1 MSGNTGRFAIAGATK
16 ALATILLISGVAQA
30 PAQVDL
36 TPVPS
41 TYELDG
47 VKMSNVLF
55 RNGREQIAYC
65 PPPGWRLSGGGT
77 RLTLVPPTAPN
88 ADAQVEVKVLAAA
101 LPFDEANLKK
111 YVDNA
116 KQFIPRE
123 SRNVET
129 LGTRMNP
136 LRICGHDTLAIELKF
151 DAFGVGFRTHQLYLN
166 RGDGQQWV
174 FRFTAPAAGFE
185 KNFEPFR
192 VSLYGLTGL

>member
-1 MSGNTGRFAIAGATK
+1 MAA
-16 ALATILLISGVAQA
+16 ILLLSRIAC
-30 PAQVDL
+30 AQVDL

-55 RNGREQIAYC
+55 RNGREQITYC
-65 PPPGWRLSGGGT
+65 PPQDWRLSGGGT
-77 RLTLVPPTAPN
+77 RLTLVPPAAPN
-88 ADAQVEVKVLAAA
+88 ADAQVEVKALPT

-116 KQFIPRE
+116 KLSIPRE
-123 SRNVET
+123 SRNVEM
-129 LGTRMNP
+129 LGAKVNP
-136 LRICGHDTLAIELKF
+136 LKICGHDTLAIELTF

-166 RGDGQQWV
+166 GNEGQQWV
-174 FRFTAPAAGFE
+174 FRFTAPAAAFE

-192 VSLYGLTGL
+192 VSLYSLTGL